1 MLAAGYGVQLPQ
13 SGTHATNVSTN
24 SALRKRDSIRRSMD
38 GIRSSSSLSGVG
50 NSLLAKSPDKSV
62 DPYQQVQKRAFRA
75 NRLSVDK
82 IDLNE
87 QAMLKL
93 D

>member
-1 MLAAGYGVQLPQ
+1 
-13 SGTHATNVSTN
+13 
-24 SALRKRDSIRRSMD
+24 MD

-50 NSLLAKSPDKSV
+50 NSLLTKSPEKSV

-75 NRLSVDK
+75 NKLSVDK